1 MMIKSLTYEQIN
13 EVEGH
18 LKFVDNDI
26 RTINEII
33 KDIAEES
40 SYSIEPTGVHGT
52 KMTDQTSDRASRIE
66 RETRELKKWVEVE
79 RETYNHF
86 KHDPLMGEVYRQ
98 LYRERKGYQ
107 DIIEDMFI
115 GQTSLYTYRREIL
128 YYATMRAVS
137 KQLMEI

>member
-1 MMIKSLTYEQIN
+1 MSTKRIEQII
-13 EVEGH
+13 EDIYEFVESCKPIGF
-18 LKFVDNDI
+18 KSTKVAVP
-26 RTINEII
+26 
-33 KDIAEES
+33 KD
-40 SYSIEPTGVHGT
+40 
-52 KMTDQTSDRASRIE
+52 
-66 RETRELKKWVEVE
+66 ELYDLLD
-79 RETYNHF
+79 ETYNHF

>member
-40 SYSIEPTGVHGT
+40 SYSIDPTGVHGT

-79 RETYNHF
+79 RETYDHF